1 MHSVIHWKK
10 LFCIVVF
17 LVGEGGMLHLTKH
30 RAGKCR
36 GENCRGWGGGGEG
49 GGLDVNSISQRRA
62 CCLIIVDS
70 CRCKSKLGL

>member
-1 MHSVIHWKK
+1 
-10 LFCIVVF
+10 
-17 LVGEGGMLHLTKH
+17 MLHLTKY

-36 GENCRGWGGGGEG
+36 GENCRGGGGGEG
-49 GGLDVNSISQRRA
+49 GGLDVNSINQRRA